1 MQDAVMRWPPQ
12 VGDWV
17 GIKGSRLV
25 GIVRTITQADG
36 RNQRVVVS
44 VRAPDTNDPED
55 YLKLVT
61 VAEQARTI
69 YLLRELEPF
78 CPVDPGQPA

>member
-36 RNQRVVVS
+36 RSQRVVVS
-44 VRAPDTNDPED
+44 VRAPDTDDPED
-55 YLKLVT
+55 QRRLAT
-61 VAEQARTI
+61 AAEQARTV
-69 YLLRELEPF
+69 YRLHELEPLR
-78 CPVDPGQPA
+78 P

>member
-1 MQDAVMRWPPQ
+1 MRWPPR

-17 GIKGSRLV
+17 GIRGSRLV
-25 GIVRTITQADG
+25 GIVRTITPDDD

-44 VRAPDTNDPED
+44 VRAPDTYDPED
-55 YLKLVT
+55 RLRLT
-61 VAEQARTI
+61 TAAEQARTVH
-69 YLLRELEPF
+69 LLRELEPF